1 MADPAQDEDRSNASQ
16 ITDLTVEFISI
27 VDRPATGKVFTAKSR
42 DGRPLTGLP
51 FALTKSDDEMQVLYG
66 IVYPADTV
74 DAHGHWANAATIRK
88 AMERFMRASQTGN
101 IDRQHNFSRQ
111 DAYTCE
117 CWVVR
122 KGDPLFPDEPVG
134 SWAVGVKV
142 LDPDLWRA
150 CKAGDYT
157 GFSLAGFGE
166 LTPPPSQ
173 SQESFLAK
181 LFDML
186 KTKEKPVPITP
197 EEKTEIAAE
206 VIKVLKAE
214 GVIKAAPPP
223 DTPPAPKPADPAPD
237 LAALAK
243 SVSEIGIALAKLP
256 EAISDTVAKAVAK
269 GATEGGL
276 AGGDPATESWM

>member
-1 MADPAQDEDRSNASQ
+1 MAGQAQDKDSASQ
-16 ITDLTVEFISI
+16 ITDLTVEYISI
-27 VDRPATGKVFTAKSR
+27 VDRPATGKTFTAKSR
-42 DGRPLTGLP
+42 DGRALVGRP
-51 FALTKSDDEMQVLYG
+51 FALTKSDDDLQVLYG

-74 DAHGHWANAATIRK
+74 DAHGHWADAPTIRK
-88 AMERFMRASQTGN
+88 AMERFMRMSQTGN
-101 IDRQHNFSRQ
+101 IDKQHNFSKQ
-111 DAYTCE
+111 DAYVCE
-117 CWVVR
+117 SWTIR

-150 CKAGDYT
+150 CKAGDFT

-181 LFDML
+181 LL
-186 KTKEKPVPITP
+186 EKILNKEKTVPVTP
-197 EEKTEIAAE
+197 EEKAEIAAE

-223 DTPPAPKPADPAPD
+223 EPPPAAKPADQAPD
-237 LAALAK
+237 YAALAK
-243 SVSEIGIALAKLP
+243 SVSDMTAALSKLP
-256 EAISDTVAKAVAK
+256 ETISDTVSKAVAK
-269 GATEGGL
+269 GASEGNL
-276 AGGDPATESWM
+276 AGGGTSTTSFI